1 MAHLITSSLGSAAN
15 SLRHIGTSDLAI
27 KHKDRFIL
35 CADGV
40 YACMSEQA
48 FRKSAQQS
56 ARSLVQQAIDND
68 TADNCSALCI
78 DLL

>member
-35 CADGV
+35 CTDGV

-48 FRKSAQQS
+48 SEKRSAIS
-56 ARSLVQQAIDND
+56 PIACPTSD
-68 TADNCSALCI
+68 
-78 DLL
+78 